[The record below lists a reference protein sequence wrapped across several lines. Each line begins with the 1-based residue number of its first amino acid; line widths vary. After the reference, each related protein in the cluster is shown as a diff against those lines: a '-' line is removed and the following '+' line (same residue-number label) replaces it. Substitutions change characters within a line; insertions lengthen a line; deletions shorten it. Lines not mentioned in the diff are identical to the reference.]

1 MDVKQRPDGV
11 AVDEDKLEAA
21 AGGIENAGNEPTAMD
36 KLTLRQLVVK
46 HPAVIWWAFYWGM
59 TAVAWG
65 FDAQI
70 NGAVISI
77 ESFRRAFGYVQDG
90 EAILPASWQSA
101 FNTVTSVGGFFS
113 AFFCSWLADRIGRKW
128 TLFVGLM
135 LLTGGILGEMFTLAR
150 GGFVAVKILLGCGLG
165 FMLTLAPLTIS
176 ELTPV
181 ALRGVA
187 LSGVNLGIAI
197 GQLLSS
203 AVIRAF
209 GSRSDSWGFQAPF
222 AIQLFFI
229 VFLLAFLPFSP
240 ETPWHLVRKGRRED
254 ALRSLRRLY
263 GPNVDVEAEAASIE
277 CTVVFERESSEH
289 SATWAQCFRG
299 TDLLRT
305 SISLGVFV
313 CQHSAGIIFVLGYST
328 YFFQLAGLPETES
341 FNLGVG
347 VTACGVAGN
356 IVSWFVVNSLGR
368 RTVFLTGMFSLLV
381 LLLLIGIMDVI
392 PANGAQWV
400 QAAATVIYNF
410 VYFATIGSM
419 AYTILGETS
428 SAALRAK
435 TSGLAAATQSI
446 LGVAMNFANPYM
458 VNPDEGNLQGKVGFV
473 FGALCAVACVWSFF
487 YIPELKGR
495 SIDEIDQLFHLK
507 GTFVTSVA
515 NITEKFTERTERT
528 SPTYHG
534 KLDFFEVGAIQE
546 IVMQNPDVI
555 AEVEKLQLPE
565 HLRVIPQAWCQFEGY
580 LVFVKKTTL

>member
-1 MDVKQRPDGV
+1 MDVKTNPDH
-11 AVDEDKLEAA
+11 VDDEKLEAA
-21 AGGIENAGNEPTAMD
+21 AVGIEHAAAETSAMD
-36 KLTLRQLVVK
+36 KLTIRELLSN
-46 HPAVIWWAFYWGM
+46 HPAVVWWAFYWGM
-59 TAVAWG
+59 AGVAWG
-65 FDAQI
+65 FDSQI
-70 NGAVISI
+70 NGAVLSV

-90 EAILPASWQSA
+90 EAILPANWQSA
-101 FNTVTSVGGFFS
+101 FNTVPSVGGFFS

-128 TLFVGLM
+128 TMLVGLM
-135 LLTGGILGEMFTLAR
+135 FLTGGILGEMFTLVR

-165 FMLTLAPLTIS
+165 FMLTLGPLTTS
-176 ELTPV
+176 EITPV

-203 AVIRAF
+203 AVIRGF
-209 GSRSDSWGFQAPF
+209 GSRTDHWGFQAPF
-222 AIQLFFI
+222 AIQLFFV
-229 VFLLAFLPFSP
+229 VFLLAFLPFAP
-240 ETPWHLVRKGRRED
+240 ETPWHLIRKGRRED
-254 ALRSLRRLY
+254 AARSLRRLY
-263 GPNVDVEAEAASIE
+263 GPKANIEAEVTSIE
-277 CTVVFERESSEH
+277 RTVLFERESSSH

-305 SISLGVFV
+305 SISLGGFV

-328 YFFQLAGLPETES
+328 YFFQLAGLPDTQS

-368 RTVFLTGMFSLLV
+368 RTVFLTGMFSLLI

-435 TSGLAAATQSI
+435 TSGLAAATQSV

-473 FGALCAVACVWSFF
+473 FGGLCAFACVWSFF

-495 SIDEIDQLFHLK
+495 SIDEIDQLFHRK
-507 GTFVTSVA
+507 VKPRKMG
-515 NITEKFTERTERT
+515 
-528 SPTYHG
+528 
-534 KLDFFEVGAIQE
+534 
-546 IVMQNPDVI
+546 
-555 AEVEKLQLPE
+555 
-565 HLRVIPQAWCQFEGY
+565 GY
-580 LVFVKKTTL
+580 RL